1 MLSIQSKY
9 IDFFFIK
16 KYIPWGNKSIQLTI
30 MKDLLYLK
38 DEQIKEFIQLLY
50 YAHRETFY
58 DSKEVLSKKFFG
70 PAHLR
75 ALNLIERNPG
85 INLGELIFKLKV
97 TKQSLNRVLRD
108 LIKARMIKQIRD
120 RDDTRKKNLFLE
132 KEGKS
137 FFETVYS
144 VQKKRIFN
152 ALKNSSSDS
161 VIKFKDV
168 LIKII
173 DGK

>member
-1 MLSIQSKY
+1 
-9 IDFFFIK
+9 
-16 KYIPWGNKSIQLTI
+16 

-50 YAHRETFY
+50 YAYRETFS
-58 DSKEVLSKKFFG
+58 DPKEILSKKFFG

-75 ALNLIERNPG
+75 ALNLIEQNPG
-85 INLGELIFKLKV
+85 INLGELIFRLKV

-108 LIKARMIKQIRD
+108 LIKTKMIKQIQD
-120 RDDTRKKNLFLE
+120 DTDTRKKNLFLD
-132 KEGKS
+132 KEGKT
-137 FFETVYS
+137 FFDTVYNT
-144 VQKKRIFN
+144 QKKRIFN

-168 LIKII
+168 LKRII

>member
-1 MLSIQSKY
+1 
-9 IDFFFIK
+9 
-16 KYIPWGNKSIQLTI
+16 

-50 YAHRETFY
+50 DAYRETFS
-58 DSKEVLSKKFFG
+58 DPKDVLSKKCFG

-85 INLGELIFKLKV
+85 INLGELIFRLKV

-108 LIKARMIKQIRD
+108 LLKSKMIKQIQD
-120 RDDTRKKNLFLE
+120 ETDTRKKNLYLD
-132 KEGKS
+132 KEGKN

-144 VQKKRIFN
+144 TQKKRIFN
-152 ALKNSSSDS
+152 ALKSSNSES
-161 VIKFKDV
+161 VIRFKDV
-168 LIKII
+168 LKKII

>member
-1 MLSIQSKY
+1 
-9 IDFFFIK
+9 
-16 KYIPWGNKSIQLTI
+16 

-38 DEQIKEFIQLLY
+38 DDQIKDFIQLLS
-50 YAHRETFY
+50 YAYRETFS
-58 DSKEVLSKKFFG
+58 DPKEVLSKKFFG

-75 ALNLIERNPG
+75 ALNLIEGNPG
-85 INLGELIFKLKV
+85 INLGELIFRLKV

-108 LIKARMIKQIRD
+108 LIKNKMIIQKKD
-120 RDDTRKKNLFLE
+120 FNDTRKKKLFLD
-132 KEGKS
+132 KDGKL
-137 FFETVYS
+137 FFNSVYS
-144 VQKKRIFN
+144 AQKKRIFN

-168 LIKII
+168 LKKII